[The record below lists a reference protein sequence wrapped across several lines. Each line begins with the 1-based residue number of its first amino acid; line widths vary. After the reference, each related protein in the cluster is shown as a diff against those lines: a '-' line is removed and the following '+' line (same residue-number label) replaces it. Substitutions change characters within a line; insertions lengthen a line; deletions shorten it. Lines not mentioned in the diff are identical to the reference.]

1 MKKSHLVI
9 FGVFAAIF
17 VVVIPFWAIDREGSS
32 GASPEAVPEEQEDAK
47 TLFQAN
53 CGPCHTLAKAGTDGI
68 VGPNLDDI
76 LVAGQPEANYGRVL
90 AAIEEGREGR
100 MPADILVGEAAKEV
114 ADFVSRVAGQ

>member
-17 VVVIPFWAIDREGSS
+17 VLVIPFWAINKEGSA

-47 TLFQAN
+47 TLFQTN
-53 CGPCHTLAKAGTDGI
+53 CGPCHTLAKAGTDGV

-76 LVAGQPEANYGRVL
+76 LVAGQPEANRGRVL
-90 AAIEEGREGR
+90 SAIDEGVGGR
-100 MPADILVGEAAKEV
+100 MPADILSGEAAEQV